1 MTAPQRKAY
10 LAGVESGR
18 FNSIKARIL
27 RQVKKDGYCSL
38 LYLCRVLKLPV
49 NTISGRVSELL
60 DDGILAAFEFSGVTN
75 FNFPLDQSHLLKSV
89 KYRAKQRYE
98 RWLKLGQK
106 NGWIE

>member
-1 MTAPQRKAY
+1 MTPSQRKAY

-27 RQVKKDGYCSL
+27 TIITGNKCATL
-38 LYLCRVLKLPV
+38 AALCRKLKLPI

-60 DDGILAAFEFSGVTN
+60 DDGILIEFTYKEETYFGRA
-75 FNFPLDQSHLLKSV
+75 LDSKEANKSANH
-89 KYRAKQRYE
+89 RAKQRYD